1 MLYTPGDR
9 MLHEIIYQQHGAIA
23 CDPTTAQQRSHDQL
37 ILSTIAASGQPW
49 SNLINLGQS

>member
-1 MLYTPGDR
+1 